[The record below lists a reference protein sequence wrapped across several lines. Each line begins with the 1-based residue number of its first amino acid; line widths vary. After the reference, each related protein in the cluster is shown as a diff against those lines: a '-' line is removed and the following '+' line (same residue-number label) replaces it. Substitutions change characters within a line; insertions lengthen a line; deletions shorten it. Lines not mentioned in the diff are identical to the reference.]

1 MKSRPPILDAVPLS
15 AFKSEEKSLE
25 KKEGLLE
32 KRDPEW
38 SECKTLLE
46 WVEMS
51 LKAGKGND
59 SEVIAAIRMLP
70 VEKREPYRALWR
82 KYRGMR

>member
-1 MKSRPPILDAVPLS
+1 MNMKSHPNTLDAAPLS
-15 AFKSEEKSLE
+15 ASRSEEKSLE
-25 KKEGLLE
+25 KKE
-32 KRDPEW
+32 PEW

-70 VEKREPYRALWR
+70 VEKREPYRTLWR
-82 KYRGMR
+82 KYRGKR